1 MRNRRANGLGGPAWD
16 DLPPAYRR
24 DAHAADTR
32 IDHTNSN
39 SPEEVFGEIGL
50 VLVIVL
56 GIVLAIN
63 MVLVG
68 LHIA

>member
-1 MRNRRANGLGGPAWD
+1 MD
-16 DLPPAYRR
+16 R
-24 DAHAADTR
+24 DAGPRDWDKEFT
-32 IDHTNSN
+32 DQN

-50 VLVIVL
+50 VLIVVL

-63 MVLVG
+63 VVLVS